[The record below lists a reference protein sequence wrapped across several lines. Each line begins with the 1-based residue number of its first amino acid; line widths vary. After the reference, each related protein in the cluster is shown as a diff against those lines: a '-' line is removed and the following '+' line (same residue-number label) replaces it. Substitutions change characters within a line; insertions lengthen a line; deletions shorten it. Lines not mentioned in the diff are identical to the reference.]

1 LTVSARFRQNFS
13 GTLFVKGYREE
24 EAMKIRYTL
33 SRLSKEEKDFWEA
46 VLLEEID
53 MQRWFAVASSRLLG
67 GETFLM
73 LQ

>member
-1 LTVSARFRQNFS
+1 
-13 GTLFVKGYREE
+13 
-24 EAMKIRYTL
+24 MKIRYIMP
-33 SRLSKEEKDFWEA
+33 RLSKEEKDFWEA

-67 GETFLM
+67 GETLLI